1 MCPQPE
7 SRSAAIVHDA
17 AADRQRWRAC
27 VVQIHPP
34 ERPQY
39 RRAVSEITLVGA
51 AVRGAAGVSVCPGC
65 GRRAL
70 STGGQVQA
78 RRMVSGVVLPGV
90 AW

>member
-1 MCPQPE
+1 M
-7 SRSAAIVHDA
+7 HDA

-70 STGGQVQA
+70 SAGGQVHGH
-78 RRMVSGVVLPGV
+78 RMTAVPMSVRAG
-90 AW
+90 W